1 MITFVTNLKLN
12 FKIVTV
18 MDKELI
24 KRTLDDVI
32 SRMFRFLPVITLTGP
47 RQSGKTTL
55 CRQQF
60 HSLPYVNLEDAA
72 TLSEIQ
78 FDPKGFLAKYPEGL
92 IIDEAQRY
100 PDIFSYLQVAVD
112 EDRTSTHDG
121 RHFVVTGS
129 SNFSLMQH
137 AVQSMA
143 GRTAVLT
150 LLPLS
155 IKEILSKYPTAST
168 SQMILRGGYPAVWN
182 AGDEGR
188 QIILSNY
195 YTTYVERDLR
205 QLINLKD
212 LRLFHNFI
220 RLCAGRVGSEFNAS
234 AMSVE
239 VGVSVPTIKSWLSI
253 LEASYVLFQLQPYYA
268 NIGKRLTKTPKLYF
282 YDVGLA
288 AWLMGINTEEQ
299 LEVHP
304 LRGALFEN
312 LIVSDFMKRSYNKG
326 EQPQLYFYRDQRQH
340 EVDLLEEQPDGR
352 LQAYEIKAGM
362 TFRQDYFTQ
371 LTYLKEVL
379 GDKLLKTQVI
389 YDGSQE
395 NSQSNNGI
403 INFRNIEV

>member
-1 MITFVTNLKLN
+1 
-12 FKIVTV
+12 
-18 MDKELI
+18 MDNVLI

-55 CRQQF
+55 CRHQF
-60 HSLPYVNLEDAA
+60 DSLPYVNLEDAA

-92 IIDEAQRY
+92 VIDEAQRY
-100 PDIFSYLQVAVD
+100 PEIFSYLQVAVD
-112 EDRTSTHDG
+112 EDRMANYVS

-129 SNFSLMQH
+129 SNFSLMQQ

-143 GRTAVLT
+143 GRTAILT

-155 IKEILSKYPTAST
+155 VKEILSKYPTAST
-168 SQMILRGGYPAVWN
+168 SQMILWGGYPAVWN

-299 LEVHP
+299 LDVHP

-312 LIVSDFMKRSYNKG
+312 LIVSDFMKRSYNQG

-340 EVDLLEEQPDGR
+340 EVDLLEEMPDGR
-352 LQAYEIKAGM
+352 LRAYEIKAGM

-371 LTYLKEVL
+371 LSYLKNVL
-379 GDKLLKTQVI
+379 GDKLLLTQVI
-389 YDGSQE
+389 YDGDQE
-395 NSQSNNGI
+395 NSQPDNGI
-403 INFRNIEV
+403 INFRSIASASKELVDKK

>member
-1 MITFVTNLKLN
+1 MNN
-12 FKIVTV
+12 
-18 MDKELI
+18 ELI
-24 KRTLDDVI
+24 KRTLDSVV
-32 SRMFRFLPVITLTGP
+32 SRMFQFLPVITLTGP

-55 CRQQF
+55 CRHQF
-60 HSLPYVNLEDAA
+60 SSLPYVNLEDSA
-72 TLSEIQ
+72 TLSEVQ
-78 FDPKGFLAKYPEGL
+78 FDPKGFLSKYPMGL

-100 PDIFSYLQVAVD
+100 PEIFSYLQVAVD
-112 EDRTSTHDG
+112 EDRMQNQDN

-129 SNFSLMQH
+129 SNFALMQH
-137 AVQSMA
+137 AAQSMA
-143 GRTAVLT
+143 GRTAILT

-155 IKEILSKYPTAST
+155 VSEILSKYPTATT
-168 SQMILRGGYPAVWN
+168 SQLILRGGYPAVWN

-205 QLINLKD
+205 QLINVKD

-268 NIGKRLTKTPKLYF
+268 NIGKRLTKSPKLYF

-288 AWLMGINTEEQ
+288 AWLMGINTDEQ
-299 LEVHP
+299 LDVHP

-312 LIVSDFMKRSYNKG
+312 MVVCDFMKRSYNKG

-340 EVDLLEEQPDGR
+340 EVDLLEEFPDGSLR
-352 LQAYEIKAGM
+352 AYEIKAGM

-371 LTYLKEVL
+371 LVYLKELL
-379 GDKLLKTQVI
+379 GDKLLSTQVL
-389 YDGSQE
+389 YDGTQE
-395 NSQSNNGI
+395 NNQSCNGI
-403 INFRNIEV
+403 LNFRSID

>member
-1 MITFVTNLKLN
+1 MSK
-12 FKIVTV
+12 
-18 MDKELI
+18 DLI
-24 KRTLDDVI
+24 KRTLDEVV
-32 SRMFRFLPVITLTGP
+32 SGMFKFLPVITLTGP

-55 CRQQF
+55 CRHQF
-60 HSLPYVNLEDAA
+60 ESLPYVNLEDAA
-72 TLSEIQ
+72 TLSEVQ

-92 IIDEAQRY
+92 VIDEAQRY
-100 PDIFSYLQVAVD
+100 PDIFSYLQVVVD
-112 EDRTSTHDG
+112 EDRMTGSG
-121 RHFVVTGS
+121 SRHFVVTGS

-155 IKEILSKYPTAST
+155 VREILSKNSDAST
-168 SQMILRGGYPAVWN
+168 SQIILWGGYPAVWN
-182 AGDEGR
+182 AGDAGR

-234 AMSVE
+234 AISVE

-253 LEASYVLFQLQPYYA
+253 LEASYVVFLLPPYYA
-268 NIGKRLTKTPKLYF
+268 NIGKRLTKTPKIYF
-282 YDVGLA
+282 FDVGLA
-288 AWLMGINTEEQ
+288 AWLMGINTIEQ
-299 LEVHP
+299 LDVHP

-312 LIVSDFMKRSYNKG
+312 MVVSDFMKRHYNKG
-326 EQPQLYFYRDQRQH
+326 EQPQLYFYRDQRQR
-340 EVDLLEEQPDGR
+340 EVDLLEEMPDGR
-352 LQAYEIKAGM
+352 LCAYEIKAGM

-371 LTYLKEVL
+371 LTYLKSIL

-395 NSQSNNGI
+395 NEQADNGFV
-403 INFRNIEV
+403 NFRNV